1 MNKGSFKRHKRT
13 TGQNMYHL
21 RIIKS
26 DPQFVR
32 ACQCQMLT
40 NIYNNSIK
48 KCSGIPSNN
57 IFCQGLPV
65 VMPQFDRS
73 TCSIPKSQIGFY
85 DFFIH
90 DMFEAW
96 NGERNSLPSHPF
108 STNPEYANCPELIE
122 NIGENYQFWKR
133 QLAEEERWKNDHQWC
148 RWLWRLCY
156 EHRSVVLIM
165 ANNCMV

>member
-1 MNKGSFKRHKRT
+1 MVLNLSGPASCDAKCWPIFT
-13 TGQNMYHL
+13 
-21 RIIKS
+21 
-26 DPQFVR
+26 
-32 ACQCQMLT
+32 
-40 NIYNNSIK
+40 NNSIK
-48 KCSGIPSNN
+48 NVLVHHLI
-57 IFCQGLPV
+57 IFFCQGLPV

-148 RWLWRLCY
+148 GWLWHLSY

-165 ANNCMV
+165 ANNYQCNGVNDVASLDILRWQSVLCSL